1 MPVPTVSRRQVVAG
15 TAAGAALAVSGL
27 RAPAVAATTEIVHWS
42 WLQASDGEV
51 WTRVIDAYNAAHK
64 DKGTRIRMELVPEEQ
79 YRTKLLAAAASGSAP
94 DFGWGTAGKDAELA
108 KNGVTVPLDALAKQA
123 GLDVADFSA
132 NSLVASKYPK
142 IGADLQMVPMDM
154 MCLQPLLNVDHAHAA
169 GLDPASPPTDGAG
182 LMDWAAKLTKRS
194 GDTITQSGILMTGTG
209 LQPAATWGIVAEQM
223 GFRRASPDLKTAC
236 VNPEA
241 GIAAMH
247 WVIDLFDK
255 HKVSTRNVTDRYK
268 AFGRGEGSIFW
279 TGPWTLN
286 GYKKQGLNFTAFQF
300 PKIGKDRFTY
310 SEIGGLQLYAQ
321 KDPSRHEATMQAVKW
336 LSDNSF
342 VWTTEGRGGSPRAS
356 ILNRADYKT
365 SGVDWALRGAFVE
378 GLPYATVGEIPVPG
392 GPDFTIYTNT
402 GYLARTLEG
411 VWVGKTTPE
420 QALEE
425 IRVQW
430 QQDLDD
436 A

>member
-154 MCLQPLLNVDHAHAA
+154 MCL
-169 GLDPASPPTDGAG
+169 
-182 LMDWAAKLTKRS
+182 
-194 GDTITQSGILMTGTG
+194 
-209 LQPAATWGIVAEQM
+209 
-223 GFRRASPDLKTAC
+223 C
-236 VNPEA
+236 
-241 GIAAMH
+241 
-247 WVIDLFDK
+247 
-255 HKVSTRNVTDRYK
+255 
-268 AFGRGEGSIFW
+268 
-279 TGPWTLN
+279 
-286 GYKKQGLNFTAFQF
+286 
-300 PKIGKDRFTY
+300 
-310 SEIGGLQLYAQ
+310 
-321 KDPSRHEATMQAVKW
+321 
-336 LSDNSF
+336 
-342 VWTTEGRGGSPRAS
+342 
-356 ILNRADYKT
+356 
-365 SGVDWALRGAFVE
+365 
-378 GLPYATVGEIPVPG
+378 
-392 GPDFTIYTNT
+392 
-402 GYLARTLEG
+402 
-411 VWVGKTTPE
+411 
-420 QALEE
+420 
-425 IRVQW
+425 
-430 QQDLDD
+430 
-436 A
+436 